1 MNDKKCLLDEF
12 NFSSHICIN
21 TTKNLIETLEMILD
35 RLEPSINQR
44 FLSQTLSSEFNNI
57 DIEVKDNG
65 DIIISGLK
73 DKSDLQRPF
82 LETISHNTEIDMNI
96 FQNKKY
102 DFLVEYTTEN
112 KQLFHYMTLEELLQ
126 TDDAKNIL
134 SIYDVGI
141 VNDLTLL
148 AWRV

>member
-1 MNDKKCLLDEF
+1 MNIDTIDKF

-21 TTKNLIETLEMILD
+21 ATKNVIETIEMILD
-35 RLEPSINQR
+35 IQKPSTTEG
-44 FLSQTLSSEFNNI
+44 FLSQTLGSKFNNI
-57 DIEVKDNG
+57 DIEVKGNG

-73 DKSDLQRPF
+73 DKSDLQKPF
-82 LETISHNTEIDMNI
+82 MEAAKWGRKVDMNI

-112 KQLFHYMTLEELLQ
+112 KQLFHYMTLEELFQ
-126 TDDAKNIL
+126 TDNAENIL

>member
-1 MNDKKCLLDEF
+1 MNIDTINKF

-21 TTKNLIETLEMILD
+21 TTKNVIETIEMILD

-73 DKSDLQRPF
+73 NKSDLKEPF
-82 LETISHNTEIDMNI
+82 LELHGKNKDLNMDI
-96 FQNKKY
+96 FQNLKY

-112 KQLFHYMTLEELLQ
+112 KQLFHYMTLEELFQ
-126 TDDAKNIL
+126 TDNAKNIL
-134 SIYDVGI
+134 TIYDVGI

>member
-1 MNDKKCLLDEF
+1 M
-12 NFSSHICIN
+12 
-21 TTKNLIETLEMILD
+21 
-35 RLEPSINQR
+35 
-44 FLSQTLSSEFNNI
+44 
-57 DIEVKDNG
+57 
-65 DIIISGLK
+65 K

>member
-1 MNDKKCLLDEF
+1 MNIDTINKF

-21 TTKNLIETLEMILD
+21 TTKNVIETIEMILD

-65 DIIISGLK
+65 DITISGLK
-73 DKSDLQRPF
+73 DKSDLQKPF
-82 LETISHNTEIDMNI
+82 LETISHDTEVDMNI

-112 KQLFHYMTLEELLQ
+112 KQLVHYMTLEELLQ

>member
-1 MNDKKCLLDEF
+1 MNIDTINKF

-21 TTKNLIETLEMILD
+21 TTKNVIETIEMILD

-65 DIIISGLK
+65 DITISGLK
-73 DKSDLQRPF
+73 DKSDLQKPF
-82 LETISHNTEIDMNI
+82 LETISHDTEVDMNI

>member
-1 MNDKKCLLDEF
+1 MNIDTINKF

-21 TTKNLIETLEMILD
+21 TTKNVIETIEMILD

-73 DKSDLQRPF
+73 DKSDLQKPF
-82 LETISHNTEIDMNI
+82 METISHNTEVDMNI
-96 FQNKKY
+96 LQNQKY
-102 DFLVEYTTEN
+102 DLLVEYITGD
-112 KQLFHYMTLEELLQ
+112 KQLFDNMTLEDLLE
-126 TDDAKNIL
+126 TDNAESIL

>member
-1 MNDKKCLLDEF
+1 MNIDTINKF

-21 TTKNLIETLEMILD
+21 TTKNVIETIEMILD
-35 RLEPSINQR
+35 RLEPSTNQR

-73 DKSDLQRPF
+73 DKSDLQKPF
-82 LETISHNTEIDMNI
+82 LETISHNTEVDMNI

-126 TDDAKNIL
+126 TDNAENIL

-141 VNDLTLL
+141 VSDLTLL